1 MKSKKLSIVL
11 ALLGGSAGADR
22 FYLGQKNAGWL
33 TLLAFWLVLPGAIYG
48 IIRFNLTPNWEP
60 FLLAKYALPILF
72 HMFATGRYMVMN
84 ERKFMSQDAS
94 KGKFSPMVVGC
105 LALAVVLAIGG
116 SRMIETVKKP
126 DIATASTSVTIDAVT
141 LSQEFRKDEDAYR
154 KKYDNKAFEVTG
166 SVSET
171 GMDFETGAYFALQ
184 GMEGD
189 PFGIKCLFAP
199 NHQNEP
205 ETVQVGSEVRVKGF
219 INGNKLENCTIL
231 K

>member
-1 MKSKKLSIVL
+1 
-11 ALLGGSAGADR
+11 
-22 FYLGQKNAGWL
+22 
-33 TLLAFWLVLPGAIYG
+33 
-48 IIRFNLTPNWEP
+48 
-60 FLLAKYALPILF
+60 
-72 HMFATGRYMVMN
+72 
-84 ERKFMSQDAS
+84 
-94 KGKFSPMVVGC
+94 
-105 LALAVVLAIGG
+105 
-116 SRMIETVKKP
+116 
-126 DIATASTSVTIDAVT
+126 
-141 LSQEFRKDEDAYR
+141 R